1 LAKQTPPEP
10 EVPEQDLHDAIRLHL
25 EQGDLE
31 SIRALVRDAPAADV
45 ADALE
50 DLDDERQTL
59 VFRLLDAEAGAE
71 VLDELGAEDVQSL
84 AESAPRRLR
93 AAVGEMEPDEVA
105 DVLEALDD
113 KQAEA
118 LMEGFTPEQASV
130 AEHLLTYPSD
140 TAGGL
145 MTTDFVSLPSDI
157 TAREAIELTQAS
169 HEAETVGHI
178 FVAGEGGLLV
188 GYLPLARLV
197 FAPPAAR
204 VGTLITDVPFAVKP
218 DVDQEELVRAATR
231 YDLEAIP
238 VTDDAG
244 RLIGVVT
251 IDDILEAAEQ
261 EADEDIY
268 RLAGTGE
275 RDPVHASVSQS
286 TRLRLPWLMLSVLD
300 GLFIAFVLSRFEG
313 TLRVVD
319 LAFFI
324 PLIPL
329 MGGQVAIQS
338 SAIMVRG
345 LALGNLRRSL
355 ILRFMGKQFV
365 ITLLLAGCCAT
376 AAGIIGRFLV
386 GSTPQV
392 MIAVGLAVGTAITF
406 SGSLGMVFP
415 LLFNRIGIDPAVSS
429 GPFITMLNDLFCICI
444 YLALGM
450 AFTAASAAGPT

>member
-1 LAKQTPPEP
+1 
-10 EVPEQDLHDAIRLHL
+10 
-25 EQGDLE
+25 
-31 SIRALVRDAPAADV
+31 
-45 ADALE
+45 
-50 DLDDERQTL
+50 
-59 VFRLLDAEAGAE
+59 
-71 VLDELGAEDVQSL
+71 
-84 AESAPRRLR
+84 
-93 AAVGEMEPDEVA
+93 
-105 DVLEALDD
+105 
-113 KQAEA
+113 
-118 LMEGFTPEQASV
+118 
-130 AEHLLTYPSD
+130 
-140 TAGGL
+140 
-145 MTTDFVSLPSDI
+145 MTTDFVCLPSGI

-169 HEAETVGHI
+169 HEAETVGHL
-178 FVAGEGGLLV
+178 FVADEEDRLT
-188 GYLPLARLV
+188 GYLPLPRLV
-197 FAPPAAR
+197 FAPPSAR
-204 VGTLITDVPFAVKP
+204 VEKLMAEVPFAVKP
-218 DVDQEELVRAATR
+218 EVDQEELVRAATR
-231 YDLEAIP
+231 YDLKAIP
-238 VTDDAG
+238 VTDGAG

-345 LALGNLRRSL
+345 LALGSLRRSL

-365 ITLLLAGCCAT
+365 ITLLLACSCA
-376 AAGIIGRFLV
+376 AATGIIGRFVV
-386 GSTPQV
+386 GSAPQV
-392 MIAVGLAVGTAITF
+392 MVAVGLAVACAITI
-406 SGSLGMVFP
+406 SGSLGMIFP

-450 AFTAASAAGPT
+450 LFTAAGSAGPT

>member
-1 LAKQTPPEP
+1 VSEI
-10 EVPEQDLHDAIRLHL
+10 PEQDLHDAIRSHL
-25 EQGDLE
+25 DRGDLD
-31 SIRALVRDAPAADV
+31 SIRVLLEGAPAADV

-50 DLDDERQTL
+50 DLDDESQTV
-59 VFRLLDAEAGAE
+59 VFRLLDAGAGAE
-71 VLDELGAEDVQSL
+71 VLDELGPDDVQSL

-93 AAVGEMEPDEVA
+93 EAVGEMEPDEVV
-105 DVLEALDD
+105 DVLEVLDN

-118 LMEGFTPEQASV
+118 LMEGFTPEQASI
-130 AEHLLTYPSD
+130 AEKLLTYSSD

-145 MTTDFVSLPSDI
+145 MTTQFVFLPSGI

-169 HEAETVGHI
+169 REAETVGHL
-178 FVAGEGGLLV
+178 FVGGEGDLLV
-188 GYLPLARLV
+188 GYLPLQKLV
-197 FAPPAAR
+197 FAPPSAR
-204 VGTLITDVPFAVKP
+204 VETLMTDVPFAVTP
-218 DVDQEELVRAATR
+218 EVDQEELVRAATR
-231 YDLEAIP
+231 YDLKAIP

-244 RLIGVVT
+244 RLVGVVT

-275 RDPVHASVSQS
+275 RDPVHATVSQS
-286 TRLRLPWLMLSVLD
+286 TRSRLPWLLLSVLD

-338 SAIMVRG
+338 SAIIVRG

-365 ITLLLAGCCAT
+365 ITLLLACACGLAT
-376 AAGIIGRFLV
+376 GIVGRFLV
-386 GSTPQV
+386 GSSAHV
-392 MIAVGLAVGTAITF
+392 MVAVGLAVGTSITI
-406 SGSLGMVFP
+406 SGSLGMFFP
-415 LLFNRIGIDPAVSS
+415 LLFNRLGIDPAVSS

-444 YLALGM
+444 YLVLGM
-450 AFTAASAAGPT
+450 VFTASSGVGTA